1 MKFSVYNSDDHQ
13 RVDDVSKH
21 DVIGE
26 IECCLAD
33 IVTVGQQYTRNL
45 RLKGGCVKVGVSR
58 WVCQG
63 GCVQAASQY
72 CTSIRCIRGVSF
84 SPRDCGMICTY
95 PIPVSCAVY
104 YLVRCVSF
112 TR

>member
-1 MKFSVYNSDDHQ
+1 MIDYHFEEVQQLKFTVYDVDYHK

-45 RLKGGCVKVGVSR
+45 RHKGGCVKVGVSM
-58 WVCQG
+58 WVRS
-63 GCVQAASQY
+63 GCL
-72 CTSIRCIRGVSF
+72 SILHQQ
-84 SPRDCGMICTY
+84 T
-95 PIPVSCAVY
+95 
-104 YLVRCVSF
+104 LH
-112 TR
+112 

>member
-1 MKFSVYNSDDHQ
+1 MKFSVYDVDDHK

-45 RLKGGCVKVGVSR
+45 RHKGGCVKVGVFRLPLNTAPADVALGVYRSL
-58 WVCQG
+58 
-63 GCVQAASQY
+63 SQRLWNDMHILFLCPVLVY
-72 CTSIRCIRGVSF
+72 C
-84 SPRDCGMICTY
+84 
-95 PIPVSCAVY
+95 
-104 YLVRCVSF
+104 LVRCVSC

>member
-1 MKFSVYNSDDHQ
+1 MKFSVYNSDDHK

-33 IVTVGQQYTRNL
+33 IVTVRQQYTRNL

-58 WVCQG
+58 WVCS
-63 GCVQAASQY
+63 GCL
-72 CTSIRCIRGVSF
+72 SILHQH
-84 SPRDCGMICTY
+84 MMH
-95 PIPVSCAVY
+95 
-104 YLVRCVSF
+104 
-112 TR
+112 